1 MPEGTEHE
9 PARPVRTEFH
19 RSLDQMDDAF
29 VEAGAIVAESLPR
42 LTRAFLAGNKE
53 SIQDARS
60 MAADVQDRC
69 RHVEEAGFVTL
80 AREAPVA
87 GDLRRLVALL
97 RLVVDVDRSAALL
110 KHVSETLDRFDPRD
124 LPEPLREQLTD
135 LGERA
140 TDVFRRGLDAW
151 RSKDALAITEVD
163 EADEGVDR
171 LQKIILDQAARVD
184 QAGDEML
191 VLGLI
196 ARYYERIADHGVALA
211 RDATFVVTAER
222 VTLPSRAEG

>member
-1 MPEGTEHE
+1 MTQGNEPE
-9 PARPVRTEFH
+9 PVHATRAGFH
-19 RSLDQMDDAF
+19 RSLDQIDDAF

-42 LTRAFLAGNKE
+42 LTRAFLAGNRE
-53 SIQDARS
+53 SIEDARA
-60 MAADVQDRC
+60 MASDVQGRC
-69 RHVEEAGFVTL
+69 HHVEESGFVML

-124 LPEPLREQLTD
+124 LPEAQRQQLTD

-163 EADEGVDR
+163 VADEGVDR
-171 LQKIILDQAARVD
+171 LQQVILDHAAQVD
-184 QAGDEML
+184 NAGDEML

-211 RDATFVVTAER
+211 RDATFVVTGER
-222 VTLPSRAEG
+222 VTLPSRSDR